1 MAAADLVLAVD
12 VGSTAARAGIFDRDG
27 RLLGRATQPFA
38 VHRPATD
45 HAEHSS
51 DEIWGAVCTATRAAL
66 GEAGCDPARVA
77 GLAFD
82 ATCSLVVLDAGHR
95 PLTVSAT
102 GEDRWNVVM
111 WADHRA
117 TGEAAEMTRTGHPV
131 LDHVGGV
138 MSPEME
144 LPKLLWLKRN
154 MPATWARMGLV
165 LDLADFLLWR
175 ATGRIAVSACTV
187 TCKWTYLAHA
197 TPGWQG
203 DFLAMVGLDDLTA
216 RGLLPGRALPIGT
229 AAGPISAAAA
239 AELGLTDRCAAGVGL
254 IDAHAGGLGVLGGVP
269 PAEFDRRL
277 AMIAGTSTCHMAVSA
292 APRPVPGVW
301 GPYFDAM
308 VPGLWL
314 NEGGQSASGALL
326 EHVLDLH
333 AEGRHLGPGR
343 HDRVAARIAEMLAA
357 DGPAMLGPLT
367 VLPDFHGNRSPL
379 ADPEARGAIFGLS
392 LDASFD
398 GLARLYYATALGIA
412 LGTRQIVDALDRAGY
427 AIDTL
432 HLTGGHVANPVLVRL
447 YADATGRRVV
457 LPEQEDGVLLG
468 TATVAAA
475 AAGLHPSLAAA
486 GLAMV
491 RSGRTVDPDP
501 AVRDFF
507 DRRYALFLDLQ
518 QQEGR
523 LRRSLHQ
530 AV

>member
-1 MAAADLVLAVD
+1 MAAADLALAVD

-27 RLLGRATQPFA
+27 RLLGRASHPFA
-38 VHRPATD
+38 VHRPVTD

-51 DEIWGAVCTATRAAL
+51 DEIWAAVCTATRGTLA
-66 GEAGCDPARVA
+66 EAGCDPARIA

-82 ATCSLVVLDAGHR
+82 ATCSLVMLDATGR
-95 PLTVSAT
+95 PVTVSSS

-117 TGEAAEMTRTGHPV
+117 TGEAAEMTATGHRV

-144 LPKLLWLKRN
+144 LPKLAWLKRN
-154 MPATWARMGLV
+154 LPATWSRTGTV

-187 TCKWTYLAHA
+187 TCKWTYLAHEQ
-197 TPGWQG
+197 PGWQG
-203 DFLAMVGLDDLTA
+203 DFLDAVGLEDLMP
-216 RGLLPGRALPIGT
+216 RGLLPERALPIGT
-229 AAGPISAAAA
+229 AAGPLSAAAA
-239 AELGLTDRCAAGVGL
+239 AELGLSPGCIVGVGL

-269 PAEFDRRL
+269 AAEFDRRL
-277 AMIAGTSTCHMAVSA
+277 AMIAGTSTCHMAVCA

-308 VPGLWL
+308 IPGLWL

-326 EHVLDLH
+326 EHIIDLH
-333 AEGRHLGPGR
+333 AEGRALGSGR
-343 HDRVAARIAEMLAA
+343 HDRIAARIAELLAA
-357 DGPAMLGPLT
+357 EGPAMLGLLT

-392 LDASFD
+392 IDASFD
-398 GLARLYYATALGIA
+398 GLARLYYAAALGIA

-486 GLAMV
+486 GQAMV
-491 RSGRTVDPDP
+491 RSGRTVEPDP

-518 QQEGR
+518 QQEAA
-523 LRRSLHQ
+523 LRRRLHQ